1 MTTRVA
7 PPLIVLVVGVIVTAP
22 APLFWTSKE
31 KPAPK
36 LPVAWGRVTAT
47 AEPLENVTS
56 LQASLDR
63 IVYVVPV

>member
-1 MTTRVA
+1 MFWLTTSVA

-22 APLFWTSKE
+22 APLFCTSKA
-31 KPAPK
+31 KPAAK
-36 LPVAWGRVTAT
+36 LPVACGSVTAT

-63 IVYVVPV
+63 IV